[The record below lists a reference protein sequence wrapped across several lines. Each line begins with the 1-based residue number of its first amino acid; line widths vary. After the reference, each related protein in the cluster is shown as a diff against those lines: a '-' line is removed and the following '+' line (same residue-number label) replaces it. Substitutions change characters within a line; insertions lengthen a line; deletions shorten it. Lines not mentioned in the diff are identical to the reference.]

1 MIAKLVIYTCRACG
15 SQNIVKNGHNASG
28 SQQYWCKDC
37 GKRGVFEPKRGYTE
51 EQKEQILAAY
61 NERSSMRGIQR
72 TFGVSRPT
80 LASWLKKRRSQS
92 ETWRHTFA
100 CWAWRH
106 SRSRRNVV
114 ICVWTMEQTLDLDG
128 YVPPNASNRGF
139 CHRGS
144 QWSNLS
150 QALGANPNCLQRLSK
165 LQWFLGSLST
175 CLSRRNASM
184 CREGKRADKSYGTL
198 V

>member
-37 GKRGVFEPKRGYTE
+37 GKRGVLEPKRGYTE
-51 EQKEQILAAY
+51 KQKEQILAAY

-100 CWAWRH
+100 CRGRRH
-106 SRSRRNVV
+106 SGSRWNVV
-114 ICVWTMEQTLDLDG
+114 ICLWAMEQTLDLDG
-128 YVPPNASNRGF
+128 HVPSNTSNRGL
-139 CHRGS
+139 CHRWP
-144 QWSNLS
+144 QRRDLS
-150 QALGANPNCLQRLSK
+150 QALGANPKHLQRLSK
-165 LQWFLGSLST
+165 LQWLLGNVST
-175 CLSRRNASM
+175 CLSKRNASL
-184 CREGKRADKSYGTL
+184 CW
-198 V
+198 

>member
-37 GKRGVFEPKRGYTE
+37 GKRGVLEPKRGYTE

-80 LASWLKKRRSQS
+80 LASWIKKRRNQS
-92 ETWRHTFA
+92 ETWRHPFA
-100 CWAWRH
+100 CWARRY
-106 SRSRRNVV
+106 SRSRWNVV
-114 ICVWTMEQTLDLDG
+114 ICLSKVEQTLDLDG
-128 YVPPNASNRGF
+128 DVPSNTSNRGL

-150 QALGANPNCLQRLSK
+150 QALGANPKNLQRLPK
-165 LQWFLGSLST
+165 LQWFLGSVST
-175 CLSRRNASM
+175 CLSWRNTSL
-184 CREGKRADKSYGTL
+184 CRKRKRAD
-198 V
+198 